1 MAFDR
6 PIEADSVDNLGLL
19 SSLIRA
25 PVLGIMWLLSPKD
38 EEKPNPENETIEKE
52 SSDTGYNGN
61 REAGGSS
68 DGCDPGKK
76 PQVEDDDPPVD
87 SAPSVDPTNLAEL
100 NGENK
105 ENDFSSSPQ
114 NQPSVEV
121 LDYSNDESKC
131 KSKTVASK
139 NNVPSSRHSSS
150 RRVEHTAVDPAI
162 DMIDDLVAVMA
173 RSTIAI
179 GGSLGPATSAV
190 LTSEDKMPFSS
201 TTSLSVSYSATTFS
215 NPHQSQIKSHHS
227 SFNNG
232 DHPSLSLIQN
242 NSSSSMRG
250 MKKTSWSDE
259 CGNRSLVEYSYF
271 DDSSVPPKSNHWS
284 AMKRNSSR
292 SSRHSFD
299 GVDQGLGTRRG
310 EVRVIKSALKRSG
323 SYSPPVTL
331 YSNNS
336 KGMTDSNSS
345 PAESSSSTPEM
356 KSFRSLSVI
365 GSSFDSSTSD
375 SSEHENDG
383 FELSHNTDDTRLSNS
398 NECVPSTLQF
408 GCGRASG
415 GLIIPRGG
423 PSDPRYYFPGGSS
436 DTRYKLILGAG
447 IPTTHEQQG
456 EQDDMPA
463 QDASSIVKASS
474 SPNPAAV
481 IASGRNSPGH
491 HHFLPRHPPN
501 GYISPQYGFYVNITP
516 PTPELYMNT
525 GDKISR
531 HAAMQ
536 QQSYLQFQYQDKSK
550 APSPIPEG
558 SPDNVVIPQRF
569 VGRSSVPRPSS
580 NRSSSHG
587 QDQSLS
593 SVPRPSSNRSSS
605 HGQGQYMSSPKQKSL
620 KPTFTKNMKG
630 VGMLLAES
638 ADHGVWPTVPFG

>member
-1 MAFDR
+1 
-6 PIEADSVDNLGLL
+6 
-19 SSLIRA
+19 
-25 PVLGIMWLLSPKD
+25 
-38 EEKPNPENETIEKE
+38 
-52 SSDTGYNGN
+52 
-61 REAGGSS
+61 
-68 DGCDPGKK
+68 
-76 PQVEDDDPPVD
+76 
-87 SAPSVDPTNLAEL
+87 
-100 NGENK
+100 
-105 ENDFSSSPQ
+105 
-114 NQPSVEV
+114 
-121 LDYSNDESKC
+121 
-131 KSKTVASK
+131 
-139 NNVPSSRHSSS
+139 
-150 RRVEHTAVDPAI
+150 
-162 DMIDDLVAVMA
+162 
-173 RSTIAI
+173 
-179 GGSLGPATSAV
+179 LGPATSAV

-232 DHPSLSLIQN
+232 DHPSLSSIQN

-299 GVDQGLGTRRG
+299 GVDQGFGARRG

-436 DTRYKLILGAG
+436 DSRYTLILGAG

-463 QDASSIVKASS
+463 QDASSIVIQLISQSS
-474 SPNPAAV
+474 SCNC
-481 IASGRNSPGH
+481 
-491 HHFLPRHPPN
+491 
-501 GYISPQYGFYVNITP
+501 QW
-516 PTPELYMNT
+516 
-525 GDKISR
+525 
-531 HAAMQ
+531 
-536 QQSYLQFQYQDKSK
+536 SK
-550 APSPIPEG
+550 QPWPSSLLAPPSPKRI
-558 SPDNVVIPQRF
+558 
-569 VGRSSVPRPSS
+569 
-580 NRSSSHG
+580 H
-587 QDQSLS
+587 LS
-593 SVPRPSSNRSSS
+593 SVWVLREHNTTHARAVHEYRRQDFQTCSHAAAIVSAVSVSGQVQSSFSHPRR
-605 HGQGQYMSSPKQKSL
+605 KS
-620 KPTFTKNMKG
+620 G
-630 VGMLLAES
+630 
-638 ADHGVWPTVPFG
+638 